1 MQPQRRPPRRI
12 NSDAKTDAEKIN
24 FVFELNS
31 KIPFLSLLSVSS
43 VISVP
48 TLLNQKHWQREHRGH
63 RANPIKRIFFSA
75 SVSASEFIR
84 RGGRLCGCILFL
96 FSFATLSACEHA
108 NSSTVSM
115 RIGDQSF
122 ELELALTEA
131 QQELGLMHRDH
142 LDSDK
147 GMLFIFPDMQV
158 RTFWNHDVSF
168 PLDLVFLDSSG
179 KIVSIKQMQKFN
191 DLNVSSDVPAKYAIE
206 LNEGTAANVG
216 IKIGD
221 SLSIP
226 AVTIVSTGQ

>member
-1 MQPQRRPPRRI
+1 
-12 NSDAKTDAEKIN
+12 
-24 FVFELNS
+24 
-31 KIPFLSLLSVSS
+31 
-43 VISVP
+43 
-48 TLLNQKHWQREHRGH
+48 
-63 RANPIKRIFFSA
+63 
-75 SVSASEFIR
+75 
-84 RGGRLCGCILFL
+84 
-96 FSFATLSACEHA
+96 
-108 NSSTVSM
+108 M